1 MKIWELK
8 SSFDDYESFQLLN
21 LEGDSKKYFEGKI
34 DSAAKASDSWGEIR
48 IKCVEEGNQSDLP
61 HFWGEVGTPMVSG
74 KAKKFLESILG
85 DNVEFLPLIHDMTGE
100 VYYIIN
106 VLNAIDAI
114 DYEKAILKKLRSGLV
129 IDFKKYAFLS
139 NMVKNQTIFK
149 VYLNEILHIPS
160 VFVSDEFRNTL
171 LESDLKGFEFIEVWD
186 SEANM

>member
-21 LEGDSKKYFEGKI
+21 LEEDSKKYFEGKI
-34 DSAAKASDSWGEIR
+34 DSAVKASDSWGEIR

-61 HFWGEVGTPMVSG
+61 HFW
-74 KAKKFLESILG
+74 
-85 DNVEFLPLIHDMTGE
+85 GE

-129 IDFKKYAFLS
+129 IDFKKYAFLP

>member
-8 SSFDDYESFQLLN
+8 SSFDDYQSFQLLS
-21 LEGDSKKYFEGKI
+21 LEEDSKKYFEGKI
-34 DSAAKASDSWGEIR
+34 DSAVKASHSWGEIR
-48 IKCVEEGNQSDLP
+48 IKCVEEGNQSDFP
-61 HFWGEVGTPMVSG
+61 HFWGEVGTPMVSE
-74 KAKKFLESILG
+74 KAKQFLEHMLG
-85 DNVEFLPLIHDMTGE
+85 NNVEYLPLIHNVTGE

-129 IDFKKYAFLS
+129 IDFKKYAFLP

-160 VFVSDEFRNTL
+160 VFVSDEFRNAVL
-171 LESDLKGFEFIEVWD
+171 KSDLKGVEFVEVWD
-186 SEANM
+186 SEEHA

>member
-48 IKCVEEGNQSDLP
+48 IKCVEEGNQSDSP
-61 HFWGEVGTPMVSG
+61 HFWGEVGTPMVSE
-74 KAKKFLESILG
+74 KAKKFLESMLG

-160 VFVSDEFRNTL
+160 VFVSDELRSAV
-171 LESDLKGFEFIEVWD
+171 LESDLKGFEFVEIWD
-186 SEANM
+186 SKVDM